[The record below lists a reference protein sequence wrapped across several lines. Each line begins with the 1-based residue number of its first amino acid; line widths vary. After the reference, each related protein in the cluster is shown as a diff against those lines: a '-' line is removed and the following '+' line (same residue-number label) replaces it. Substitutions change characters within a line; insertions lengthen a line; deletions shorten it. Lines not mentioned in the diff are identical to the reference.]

1 MGENFSKELIIDER
15 FQRLTYPLDVQSLAH
30 LETSILSGLCNKS
43 LVVWNGCLID
53 GFGHYSVYL
62 KHQLPFHIENKEF
75 GSWEAAAV
83 WICAQQLKRNDIPEE
98 LRRFLIGTQYLLE
111 KGEAKL
117 LCNGEGSHVK
127 QYGSVCHRIAVRL
140 GGENHV
146 ARATVQKYAAYAQA
160 LELIRERMP
169 QAVEN
174 ILSGHTKISHEKLVA
189 LSKLESQTFQQ
200 AVHQMETMRQPFFT
214 DGIHQQS
221 HRKLEYNTEKLIPR
235 PSVKD
240 MPAFD
245 PDAEITGLTLTVPSW
260 SGSIDRMIQKT
271 DLTLVSMKAKERLIS
286 VLLGLQK
293 KVSEALVAIEVAK

>member
-1 MGENFSKELIIDER
+1 MGENFSKELKIDER
-15 FQRLTYPLDVQSLAH
+15 FQQLIYPLDVRSLAH

-43 LVVWNGCLID
+43 LVVWNGYLID

-75 GSWEAAAV
+75 NSWEAAAT
-83 WICAQQLKRNDIPEE
+83 WICTQQLKRDDIPKE

-117 LCNGEGSHVK
+117 LCNSEGSHVK
-127 QYGSVCHRIAVRL
+127 QYGSVCHQIAVRL
-140 GGENHV
+140 GVENHV

-169 QAVEN
+169 QTTEN
-174 ILSGHTKISHEKLVA
+174 ILSGRIKISHEKLVA
-189 LSKLESQTFQQ
+189 LSKLEGQTFQW
-200 AVHQMETMRQPFFT
+200 AVHQIEPIKQPFFSG
-214 DGIHQQS
+214 GIRQQYPW
-221 HRKLEYNTEKLIPR
+221 KLENSVENPIPG

-245 PDAEITGLTLTVPSW
+245 PDAEITGLTLTIPSW

-271 DLTLVSMKAKERLIS
+271 DLTLVSVKAKERLTS
-286 VLLGLQK
+286 VLLGIQK
-293 KVSEALVAIEVAK
+293 KVSEALVAIEVAE